1 MKELNGYFAALPTPF
16 SADGQK
22 VAQKSLGDLAQFNIE
37 ANLDGLYVAG
47 STGEAF
53 LMSVA
58 ERETVLAT
66 VAEAAGGKTTLIA
79 HVGDPNPAVSAHLA
93 KFAAKCGYDI
103 ISAVP
108 PFFYGYCVEEMAV
121 HYGWLSGQTD
131 LPFVIYNFPTLS
143 GVKWSPAQLAELLS
157 LPNVVGV
164 KNTCSDLYA
173 FEQLRRLAPDSTL
186 LHGFDESLLA
196 GLGLGADGGIGSTY
210 NVQASRILALAKAHN
225 EGRNNDARAL
235 QSEANALID
244 RLVAFG
250 IIPSLKFILSQ
261 RGIDMGECRKPFGTL
276 TTSQKE
282 MLEAVLVAT

>member
-1 MKELNGYFAALPTPF
+1 VKELNGYFAALPTPF

-282 MLEAVLVAT
+282 MLEAVLVAI

>member
-131 LPFVIYNFPTLS
+131 LPFVIYNFPTLC
-143 GVKWSPAQLAELLS
+143 

-282 MLEAVLVAT
+282 MLEAVLVAI

>member
-66 VAEAAGGKTTLIA
+66 VAEAAGGKTMLIA
-79 HVGDPNPAVSAHLA
+79 HVGDPNPAVSARLA

-108 PFFYGYCVEEMAV
+108 PFFYGYCVEEMTV
-121 HYGWLSGQTD
+121 HYRWLSGQTD

-244 RLVAFG
+244 ILVAFG

>member
-1 MKELNGYFAALPTPF
+1 M
-16 SADGQK
+16 
-22 VAQKSLGDLAQFNIE
+22 AQFNIE

-282 MLEAVLVAT
+282 MLEAVLVAI